1 MFRKGLL
8 FILAALTLIVGACGD
23 DDAAT
28 TTTAAA
34 ATTTAAAATTTAA
47 AATTTEATAATTTTE
62 AAATTTT
69 EAASGEGALVQNPDG
84 SYTVD
89 WSALSGPISYIP
101 PQGGSSDPF
110 YHVHN
115 DPDTDGFFLSIEAYT
130 VYGPGW
136 TGELGTF
143 DIDCSS
149 AGTGI
154 CVYFDADGPGPIP
167 VSGADGSASG
177 EIEFTILETDRFEA
191 TVSNL
196 TFGDGTTIPGPFVVS
211 AG

>member
-34 ATTTAAAATTTAA
+34 ATTTTAA
-47 AATTTEATAATTTTE
+47 AATTTEATAATTTTA

-69 EAASGEGALVQNPDG
+69 EAVSGDGPLVQNPDG
-84 SYTVD
+84 SFTID
-89 WSALSGPISYIP
+89 WGALAGPISFIP
-101 PQGGSSDPF
+101 PQAGSGDP
-110 YHVHN
+110 YYLVHN
-115 DPDTDGFFLSIEAYT
+115 DPATDGFFLSIEAYT

-143 DIDCSS
+143 DIDCS
-149 AGTGI
+149 AGGTGI

-167 VSGADGSASG
+167 VSGADFSAAG
-177 EIEFTILETDRFEA
+177 QIEFTILETDRFEA

-196 TFGDGTTIPGPFVVS
+196 TFGDGTAIPGPFVVS